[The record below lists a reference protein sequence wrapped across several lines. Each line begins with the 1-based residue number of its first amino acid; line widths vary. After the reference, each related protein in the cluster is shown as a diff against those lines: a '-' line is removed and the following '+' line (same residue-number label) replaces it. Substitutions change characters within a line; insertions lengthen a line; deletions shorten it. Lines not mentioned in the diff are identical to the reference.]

1 MKKNFLKMLPEESAV
16 TESISMF
23 TKQLGKFSPCEFTSR
38 GNGQGYATLPF
49 LFRIWKELT
58 CQCTL
63 LR

>member
-49 LFRIWKELT
+49 LFRI
-58 CQCTL
+58 
-63 LR
+63 